1 MSSRLKWWSLR
12 YSVGIACT
20 DSAHKQDDDSR
31 AKARK
36 SHCLCTVSWHLCN
49 RSCHQEKQ
57 SKWQQQQIPK
67 GLGKTPTARHS
78 YWFLQTLI
86 WSLWT
91 IIPHHVHTRL
101 PHTSALSLTDLL
113 VFLPWPF
120 SPLPWEFSWPLCIS
134 SSWVSIFLV
143 SFVLNKYFS
152 THKTHGQSP
161 WTYQSDLIWPLISL
175 SSWHMLCSPDITSH
189 VWKLDKLGW
198 A

>member
-1 MSSRLKWWSLR
+1 MVIKIFSRNCLYWRRSQARWWCQGNSHKVPLSMHSKLTPLYLLMSPRKTKQMTTTTNTQRSRKDSYTQTFILVSANTYLE
-12 YSVGIACT
+12 SVNYYPP
-20 DSAHKQDDDSR
+20 SR
-31 AKARK
+31 T
-36 SHCLCTVSWHLCN
+36 HTLT
-49 RSCHQEKQ
+49 
-57 SKWQQQQIPK
+57 
-67 GLGKTPTARHS
+67 S
-78 YWFLQTLI
+78 YLSPVTHRLAGVTLAF
-86 WSLWT
+86 
-91 IIPHHVHTRL
+91 PH
-101 PHTSALSLTDLL
+101 
-113 VFLPWPF
+113 
-120 SPLPWEFSWPLCIS
+120 PWEFSWPLCIS

>member
-1 MSSRLKWWSLR
+1 MPVLTALTSKMMIPGQKPESPIVYAQSADTFVTSLVTKKNKANDNNNKYPKVQERLLQPDIHIGFCK
-12 YSVGIACT
+12 
-20 DSAHKQDDDSR
+20 
-31 AKARK
+31 
-36 SHCLCTVSWHLCN
+36 HLFGVCELL
-49 RSCHQEKQ
+49 SPITYTHAYLIPQPCHSQ
-57 SKWQQQQIPK
+57 
-67 GLGKTPTARHS
+67 TC
-78 YWFLQTLI
+78 WF
-86 WSLWT
+86 
-91 IIPHHVHTRL
+91 
-101 PHTSALSLTDLL
+101 
-113 VFLPWPF
+113 FLPWPF

-189 VWKLDKLGW
+189 VWKLEKLGW